1 VNNAIGVFDSG
12 LGGLTVLRELQAAM
26 PHEHFV
32 YVADSKYAP
41 YGNKDGETV
50 LQRSLLIA
58 ETLTQTHHIKA
69 LVVACNTATA
79 AAVFH
84 LRETLDIP
92 VIGMEPALK
101 PAVEQSES
109 GMVGILATENTL
121 QSDKFSNLLDA
132 HQHKARILTQPCAG
146 LVEAIE
152 QGELHSEKTKDLLAS
167 YVLPLMDEGVDTLV
181 LGCTHYPWFE
191 PIIRELVGDRKVLC
205 GLSGGVDSSVAA
217 ALIHKAIGDNL
228 TCVFVN
234 NGLLRKGEA
243 EFVQHVFRDNFHI
256 NLDYVDAENLFLDA
270 LAGVSEPEQK
280 RKIIGNL
287 FVEVFEKE

>member
-1 VNNAIGVFDSG
+1 MNNAIGIFDSG
-12 LGGLTVLRELQAAM
+12 LGGLTVLRELQAMM

-41 YGNKDGETV
+41 YGNKDSEMV

-58 ETLTQTHHIKA
+58 ETLIQTQNIQS

-79 AAVFH
+79 AAVH
-84 LRETLDIP
+84 QLRKTLYIP

-101 PAVEQSES
+101 PAVERSKS
-109 GMVGILATENTL
+109 GIVGILATENTL

-152 QGELHSEKTKDLLAS
+152 QGELHSRKTKDLLAS
-167 YVLPLMDEGVDTLV
+167 YVLPLVDEGVDTLV

-191 PIIRELVGDRKVLC
+191 SMIRELVGDDVTIISTGKA
-205 GLSGGVDSSVAA
+205 VARQVQKQVELNSESA
-217 ALIHKAIGDNL
+217 KGHVSFYTTGDAGQVSQL
-228 TCVFVN
+228 A
-234 NGLLRKGEA
+234 GLLLQSNIV
-243 EFVQHVFRDNFHI
+243 FQSFSPQH
-256 NLDYVDAENLFLDA
+256 
-270 LAGVSEPEQK
+270 SEP
-280 RKIIGNL
+280 
-287 FVEVFEKE
+287 

>member
-1 VNNAIGVFDSG
+1 VNNAIGIFDSG
-12 LGGLTVLRELQAAM
+12 LGGLTVWCELQAAM

-41 YGNKDGETV
+41 YGNKDSETV
-50 LQRSLLIA
+50 LQRSLSIA
-58 ETLTQTHHIKA
+58 ETLTQTHQIKA

-79 AAVFH
+79 AAVH
-84 LRETLDIP
+84 QLRETMDIP

-109 GMVGILATENTL
+109 GIVGILATENTL

-152 QGELHSEKTKDLLAS
+152 QGELHSRKTKGLLAS

-191 PIIRELVGDRKVLC
+191 SMIRELVGEDVAIISTGKAVAKQAQKQTQKQIQPQIETHKTNKQGQTMFYTTGDAGQVSQLA
-205 GLSGGVDSSVAA
+205 SS
-217 ALIHKAIGDNL
+217 LLQSNI
-228 TCVFVN
+228 VFQP
-234 NGLLRKGEA
+234 
-243 EFVQHVFRDNFHI
+243 FSPQH
-256 NLDYVDAENLFLDA
+256 
-270 LAGVSEPEQK
+270 SEP
-280 RKIIGNL
+280 
-287 FVEVFEKE
+287 